1 MNKLLAFAS
10 LPFFSISLF
19 KCTLTSSEKDYASQY
34 NPTKILGSGNFS
46 YNHVDI
52 NGYDYEL
59 RKDDNHDEIGKL
71 HDLIKAADYVSTSE
85 ANGSTDCFT
94 YTVHKSAM
102 IWGYSSYKYTFYND
116 GYASIY
122 KTNGKKD
129 DNGDYLYSTYYYK
142 CADVKDAEAIYDYV
156 NTIVEDY
163 KEEQRQ
169 MKAEEEAANERVN
182 TFTIE
187 SALNEIR
194 NQDKL
199 FLYFYCV
206 DYNTEPD
213 VRYSDPELEDDGS
226 VKELILNTAY
236 TPVSSSQ
243 SSSSNGR
250 ISHLSIGTPMKD
262 ENDNDTSLSW
272 SLTFDEDD
280 MDVYFS
286 VKTTDKFTRDYSKFY
301 RYSISRA
308 DMHAIFDNA
317 YRLYNANHPVETN
330 DPIESTSSR

>member
-19 KCTLTSSEKDYASQY
+19 KCTLASNEKDYAANY
-34 NPTKILGSGNFS
+34 NPVEVLGSGSFS
-46 YNHVDI
+46 NNHVDI

-59 RKDDNHDEIGKL
+59 RKGDNYDEISKL

-85 ANGSTDCFT
+85 INSDTDCFT
-94 YTVHKSAM
+94 YTVHKGAM

-116 GYASIY
+116 GYVSIY
-122 KTNGKKD
+122 KNNGKKD
-129 DNGDYLYSTYYYK
+129 NDGNDLYSTYYYK
-142 CADVKDAEAIYDYV
+142 CSDVKDAEAIYDYV

-213 VRYSDPELEDDGS
+213 IRYSDPELEDDGS
-226 VKELILNTAY
+226 VKELILNTTY
-236 TPVSSSQ
+236 TPVSSSH

-250 ISHLSIGTPMKD
+250 ISHLSIGTPTKD
-262 ENDNDTSLSW
+262 ENDNGTSLSW
-272 SLTFDEDD
+272 SMLFDEDD
-280 MDVYFS
+280 MDVSLS
-286 VKTTDKFTRDYSKFY
+286 VKTTDKFARDYSKFY

-317 YRLYNANHPVETN
+317 YRLYNAKHPVETN

>member
-19 KCTLTSSEKDYASQY
+19 KCTLTSSEKDYAAQY

-59 RKDDNHDEIGKL
+59 RKGDNYDEISKL

-85 ANGSTDCFT
+85 TNSDTDCFT

-122 KTNGKKD
+122 KNNGKKD
-129 DNGDYLYSTYYYK
+129 NDGNNLYSTYYYK
-142 CADVKDAEAIYDYV
+142 CSDVKDAEAIYDYV

-169 MKAEEEAANERVN
+169 MQAEEEAANERVN
-182 TFTIE
+182 SFTIE

-199 FLYFYCV
+199 LMYFYCV

-213 VRYSDPELEDDGS
+213 IRYSDPELEDDGS
-226 VKELILNTAY
+226 VKELILNTTY
-236 TPVSSSQ
+236 TPVSSSH

-262 ENDNDTSLSW
+262 ENDNDASLSW
-272 SLTFDEDD
+272 SMLFDEDD
-280 MDVYFS
+280 MDVSLS
-286 VKTTDKFTRDYSKFY
+286 VKTTDKFARNYSKSY

-317 YRLYNANHPVETN
+317 YRLYNAKHPAETN